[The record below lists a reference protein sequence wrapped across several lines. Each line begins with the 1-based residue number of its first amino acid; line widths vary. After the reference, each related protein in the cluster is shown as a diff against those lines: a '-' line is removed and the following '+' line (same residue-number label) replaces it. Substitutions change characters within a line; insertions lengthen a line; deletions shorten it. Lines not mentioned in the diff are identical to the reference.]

1 MKLKQLK
8 LSSFSLYVILM
19 MCIAVLIII
28 WSAHT
33 RITEHHQYHEDA
45 SLITTQQTADDV
57 SYYIQE
63 KKRLIHLFA
72 TRKSAALWNLLQ
84 NPDNDEAYTNILREL
99 KSYFPNAFTFTIT
112 NHKGETNL
120 IDFDSL
126 MGDKCINDLHNFI
139 KTDTQNIRIHA
150 AETYH
155 FDIITHFKHKN
166 NEGVFFV
173 SFNTDMISHSLLRA
187 EIPGHLLLLT
197 LPIENNLIEVTSKGA
212 RNVWV
217 RDNYQLTK
225 DEMDRI
231 LSDTEVE
238 NTEWTVVDLHDE
250 ELLREYR
257 QSILIRGNL
266 IIFIL
271 AVSGLLFMILNQ
283 HEIKRRQK
291 AEAVKDDFLSIVSHE
306 LRTPLTAIN
315 GAITLINNGMTGE
328 LTEKTKSILSIA
340 NHNTH
345 RLTLLVN
352 DLLDVQKLESNQMK
366 YRRKLIRPLDFINDA
381 VTDIKSGY
389 LPELCKININ
399 SSLDKELVFADRIRM
414 EQVINNILS
423 NAIKYGAKQGNIDI
437 NLSRKN
443 NYIIITITD
452 YGDGISEATKNK
464 IFEKFTQTKMTDNR
478 HETGSGLGLYI
489 VKMIIKYH
497 GGTITYISTP
507 GKGTT
512 FYIQLPLVSIEK
524 RKKENLNLQ

>member
-1 MKLKQLK
+1 
-8 LSSFSLYVILM
+8 M

-28 WSAHT
+28 WSAYT
-33 RITEHHQYHEDA
+33 RITEHHQYHEGA
-45 SLITTQQTADDV
+45 SSITTQQTADDF

-72 TRKSAALWNLLQ
+72 TRKSEALWNLLQ
-84 NPDNDEAYTNILREL
+84 NPDNDDAYTNILKEL

-112 NHKGETNL
+112 NHQGETSL
-120 IDFDSL
+120 VDFDSL
-126 MGDKCINDLHNFI
+126 MGEKCISDLHKFI
-139 KTDTQNIRIHA
+139 KTDSQNIRIHP

-173 SFNTDMISHSLLRA
+173 SFNTNMISHSLLRA

-197 LPIENNLIEVTSKGA
+197 LPTENNLIEITSKGA
-212 RNVWV
+212 RNIWT

-225 DEMDRI
+225 DEIDRI
-231 LSDTEVE
+231 LSDTKVE

-250 ELLREYR
+250 ELLKEYR
-257 QSILIRGNL
+257 QSILIRSSL

-271 AVSGLLFMILNQ
+271 AVSGLLFMVLNH

-291 AEAVKDDFLSIVSHE
+291 AEAAKDDFLSIVSHE

-328 LTEKTKSILSIA
+328 LTTKTKSMLRIA

-352 DLLDVQKLESNQMK
+352 DLLDVQKFESSQMK
-366 YRRKLIRPLDFINDA
+366 YRRKLIRPLEFVNDA

-389 LPELCKININ
+389 LPELCKINII
-399 SSLDKELVFADRIRM
+399 SSLDKELVFADRTRM
-414 EQVINNILS
+414 EQVINNVLS
-423 NAIKYGAKQGNIDI
+423 NAVKYGSKKGDIDI
-437 NLSRKN
+437 NLSRQN
-443 NYIIITITD
+443 NFIMIAITNH
-452 YGDGISEATKNK
+452 GEGIDETTKNK

-497 GGTITYISTP
+497 DGSISYISTP

-512 FYIQLPLVSIEK
+512 FYIQLPLVRI
-524 RKKENLNLQ
+524 KKGDFNLQ